1 MEKLLEN
8 LMNTN
13 VRKNE
18 GYIFVMKEEIFVPI
32 IKVVLSITK
41 RSFYSLPLLDEM
53 VLRLISEGVQ
63 EIDEL
68 SSVLGIKRKL
78 LEVTL
83 ADLSVKDMIYCTT
96 NRCSLLAKGKVA
108 LRELRT
114 IQRCKDSIKN
124 IYLDPI
130 NQKIIVDYNNYQFQD
145 KVYNHDKKLDVDF
158 EVNDTEVFKENID
171 SVNKVFL
178 DEMNIYNDKTKS
190 DIDELLS
197 IDYIEKVYVKF
208 VRIPIYI
215 YVSASGYD
223 IDILAVNK
231 RNDMLLTQ
239 FKDEIIGQIR
249 KKKVL
254 KNTFVKYR
262 PRKSFEKIDLKESTC
277 LNELLF
283 KYKRNCSDRNE
294 LKQIIE
300 KEAFTN
306 RKLYD
311 DEFEVLLKY
320 FADNSE
326 KIDIDVDH
334 LDDWVKNEFSVR
346 VLSIISSKK
355 LGLINYTQCY
365 DLKKSISV
373 LQRTLPGCARDKV
386 CQKKGE
392 YFFSI
397 VFDEKYIIIGVP
409 QDIAIID
416 SWTHIHKVEY
426 YFQAKN
432 LGKIQKIQKY

>member
-8 LMNTN
+8 LANIS

-18 GYIFVMKEEIFVPI
+18 GYIFVMRDEIFVPI

-41 RSFYSLPLLDEM
+41 RSFYSLPLLDEI

-63 EIDEL
+63 EIDEVTN
-68 SSVLGIKRKL
+68 VLGINRKL

-108 LRELRT
+108 LRELQT
-114 IQRCKDSIKN
+114 VQRRKDSLKN
-124 IYLDPI
+124 IFLDPI

-145 KVYNHDKKLDVDF
+145 KVYSNDKKLDVDF
-158 EVNDTEVFKENID
+158 EVNDTSVFKENID

-197 IDYIEKVYVKF
+197 IDYIEKVYAKF
-208 VRIPIYI
+208 VRIPVYI
-215 YVSASGYD
+215 YVSESGYD

-231 RNDMLLTQ
+231 RNDILLTQ

-254 KNTFVKYR
+254 KNTFVKYGM
-262 PRKSFEKIDLKESTC
+262 RKPFKKIDLNESKC

-283 KYKRNCSDRNE
+283 KYKRNSGDRNE

-300 KEAFTN
+300 NEVITN

-311 DEFEVLLKY
+311 EEFEVLLKY
-320 FADNSE
+320 LADNSE
-326 KIDIDVDH
+326 KLEIGVDH
-334 LDDWVKNEFSVR
+334 LDDWAKNDFSVK
-346 VLSIISSKK
+346 VLSCINSKK
-355 LGLINYTQCY
+355 HSVIKYTQCY
-365 DLKKSISV
+365 DLKKSISI
-373 LQRTLPGCARDKV
+373 LQRTLPDYTRDRV
-386 CQKKGE
+386 CQVNGD
-392 YFFSI
+392 YYFSI
-397 VFDEKYIIIGVP
+397 VFDDKYMIIAVP
-409 QDIAIID
+409 QDIIIID
-416 SWTHIHKVEY
+416 SCTHVHKLEFY
-426 YFQAKN
+426 LQIKTS
-432 LGKIQKIQKY
+432 